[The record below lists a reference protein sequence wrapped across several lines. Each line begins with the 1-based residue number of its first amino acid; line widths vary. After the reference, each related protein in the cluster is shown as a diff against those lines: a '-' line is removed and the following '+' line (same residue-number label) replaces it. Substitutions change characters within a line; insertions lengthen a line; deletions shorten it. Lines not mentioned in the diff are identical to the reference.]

1 MLPYRRT
8 AAVFAV
14 ILPILAFPALAA
26 SKPAARPAV
35 KSAALSKV
43 DIRQAEQYLADLGYW
58 TGPIDGVWDDVSRH
72 ALVAFQK
79 IQRARPTGTLT
90 RAEYNALSVA
100 SPPRP
105 RELGQHIEVD
115 LARQVLFLVDAE
127 GRVGNILPIS
137 SGSGKTF
144 HEHGYPETHA
154 VTPCGHLEVFSKA
167 SGWKTSPLGEMYNPL
182 YIVGGDRH
190 PRQPRRARLPG
201 EPWLH
206 PRPHVRLRA
215 PAADGAQGHPGL
227 RLRLQGRETPARDG
241 GGAHRRRGARVGSP
255 VTYTEGVKTPSRP
268 ERRLRT
274 MATLDG
280 PGWFIAPLLIP
291 GSRPPRSMASRLPS
305 PLPPPRLLRR
315 RPPASGGSPRSRRS
329 LRLF

>member
-1 MLPYRRT
+1 MLPHRRT
-8 AAVFAV
+8 AVVFAA
-14 ILPILAFPALAA
+14 ILPILALPALAA
-26 SKPAARPAV
+26 PKPAPQKPAQ

-182 YIVGGDRH
+182 YIVGGIAIHGSRDVPAYPASHGCIRV
-190 PRQPRRARLPG
+190 PMFASERLPRMVPKGTPVFVYGCKDDKPLREIAAAPIAG
-201 EPWLH
+201 EELAAA
-206 PRPHVRLRA
+206 PR
-215 PAADGAQGHPGL
+215 
-227 RLRLQGRETPARDG
+227 
-241 GGAHRRRGARVGSP
+241 
-255 VTYTEGVKTPSRP
+255 
-268 ERRLRT
+268 
-274 MATLDG
+274 
-280 PGWFIAPLLIP
+280 
-291 GSRPPRSMASRLPS
+291 
-305 PLPPPRLLRR
+305 
-315 RPPASGGSPRSRRS
+315 
-329 LRLF
+329 